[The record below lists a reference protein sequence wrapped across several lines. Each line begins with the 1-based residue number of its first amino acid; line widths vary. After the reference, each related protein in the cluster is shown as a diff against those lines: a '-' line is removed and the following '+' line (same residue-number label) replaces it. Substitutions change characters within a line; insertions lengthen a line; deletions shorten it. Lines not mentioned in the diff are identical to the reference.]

1 MNLLDKAISDVK
13 RRKSKKNQTNTTP
26 KLEGTS
32 LTNVGSKLYRDAQY
46 IDNYAVETPIHLD
59 ENAYDVINTY
69 RGSLKQVVMQQ
80 DGEVFEGTEKDG
92 KGNTVKN
99 RIYKYNTVASP
110 SLFNPF
116 YAITS
121 TGISPGVPLLDNI
134 ANKTNTKA
142 TKIDGSELNWPINLE
157 ALDDCSIANLVK
169 LSNEKDSILGQARY
183 KYSDF
188 MYCKDVGKISNNHLI
203 TLRRFSAP
211 VRDNIYQYTGIDKDT
226 SNQVP
231 GDIGRLVTW
240 FGTEDNKLEDILKYS
255 FHASWKEM
263 EAGIQDEI
271 NSEENDPA
279 RGLTGGLVNLMNNKH
294 AASFDKGINASAF
307 KQLLGDD
314 ASDYDTGPYA
324 DNPAVNGR
332 RFDKH
337 KIYEPT
343 DSIRSKYQY
352 EGNLKFSH
360 EFTLTFRYKLRGY
373 DNINGK
379 TAMLDLLGNILAVT
393 YRKGKFWPGE
403 QRLIG
408 APQNKQ
414 GWDKAIAMQ
423 NTAISA
429 SGTFIGKL
437 CNGGTLADAASSAM
451 NVIQG
456 AHLVDNLKEGAK
468 TILNNLKAG
477 GLQSIFSGLIKNALG
492 RPAVY
497 AFDSLLTEGETGFW
511 HVTIGNPLNPIASIG
526 NLIIDGDVEISH
538 SGPLGLDDFPT
549 EITVKVPLKH
559 AMPRDSVDI
568 QRMFTKG
575 RRSIYTELPA
585 IKEEQLHNKSI
596 HIEGSGG
603 EHSNNAISVA
613 LTKTFASINL
623 GYSNT
628 TQKYTAYSYFG
639 DHDITRITKNA
650 DSLRQG

>member
-13 RRKSKKNQTNTTP
+13 RRKSKKNQTNTQP

-46 IDNYAVETPIHLD
+46 IDNYVVETPIHLD

-80 DGEVFEGTEKDG
+80 DGEVFEGTEKDE

-142 TKIDGSELNWPINLE
+142 TKIDGSEINWPINLE

-337 KIYEPT
+337 KIYEPN

-456 AHLVDNLKEGAK
+456 ANLVDNLKEGAK

-526 NLIIDGDVEISH
+526 NLIIDGDVEIRH

-603 EHSNNAISVA
+603 KHSNDAISVA